1 MLGKIP
7 CNQPIFSVF
16 QAPVAHAITAI
27 LWLTAFLTSASSTC
41 AASIK
46 QGGSCA
52 AAILADLATAG
63 STIYGFDEDCY
74 LTNPR
79 ETSWRPGFLL
89 KVEHLPSC
97 TIILGASF
105 GNMFH
110 CVLLFAMSCH
120 VHPSSDSLSAT
131 KACVPAV
138 VPAFAART
146 RGAAPAEHAKR
157 AEPDCLPRQVC
168 GDCREAPK
176 SDGALSRWPG
186 RVAQRAI

>member
-1 MLGKIP
+1 M
-7 CNQPIFSVF
+7 
-16 QAPVAHAITAI
+16 AHAITSI

-41 AASIK
+41 ADTISNA
-46 QGGSCA
+46 GSCA
-52 AAILADLATAG
+52 AAILRDLATAG

-74 LTNPR
+74 LTKPR
-79 ETSWRPGFLL
+79 ETSWRLGFLL
-89 KVEHLPSC
+89 RVEHVLSC
-97 TIILGASF
+97 TIFMGASF
-105 GNMFH
+105 GNIFH
-110 CVLLFAMSCH
+110 RVLSIVCH

-131 KACVPAV
+131 KACVSAV

-157 AEPDCLPRQVC
+157 AEPDGLPRQVC
-168 GDCREAPK
+168 GDCGEAPK